1 MKKVLS
7 VVALSLVLALSV
19 AFFGCGLGGLTGG
32 GNKPAEIN
40 AQAAVEINSAAQAG
54 NKFTYD
60 DLIEKYGTPYRNKYN
75 SGMGYV
81 TWINCD
87 VEEFDQK
94 IENGEKVSALVVAF
108 TVGQAN
114 RASFVE
120 DYEGGDIYI

>member
-7 VVALSLVLALSV
+7 TIALTLVLALSMS
-19 AFFGCGLGGLTGG
+19 FFGCSLLGGGTGG
-32 GNKPAEIN
+32 GKEQITSQSAIEIN
-40 AQAAVEINSAAQAG
+40 RVAKTDDA
-54 NKFTYD
+54 FTYD
-60 DLIEKYGTPYRNKYN
+60 ELVAKYGTPYKNKYD

-87 VEEFDQK
+87 VDEFDQK

-108 TVGQAN
+108 TAGQAN
-114 RASFVE
+114 RASFID